1 MPSGRHKL
9 KELVTGTALVV
20 VTVVSAA
27 DFCAFPSDAACDE
40 WLAKTSATYAS
51 LVADIRSRP
60 DIRGYR
66 FVTTNAV
73 KRGMAAWNDGYLEVQ
88 LNPSLKGP
96 DRITT
101 LIFEIANV
109 ARFRE
114 HQQIDLAV
122 DQGLIT
128 TSDEF
133 GLANELIEYE
143 ALRLHRQVLIEI
155 EAAAGALPKAF
166 FYFYVPTPPSARES
180 QLPGLYPYLKT
191 QRETG
196 HTAHYDVYFRLRK
209 KARLESVA
217 SGGGGSPV
225 TNNLTH

>member
-1 MPSGRHKL
+1 MPTGRHKL
-9 KELVTGTALVV
+9 KKLVAGTALSV
-20 VTVVSAA
+20 VTVVTAA
-27 DFCAFPSDAACDE
+27 DFCAFPSDTACDE
-40 WLAKTSATYAS
+40 WLSKTSATYAS

-73 KRGMAAWNDGYLEVQ
+73 KRGMAAWSDSFIEIQ
-88 LNPSLKGP
+88 MNPSLKGP

-101 LIFEIANV
+101 LIFEMANA

-128 TSDEF
+128 TPEEF

-143 ALRLHRQVLIEI
+143 ALRLHRQVLVEI
-155 EAAAGALPKAF
+155 EAAAGTLPKAF
-166 FYFYVPTPPSARES
+166 FYFYVPAPPSARES
-180 QLPGLYPYLKT
+180 RLPDLYQYLKT

-196 HTAHYDVYFRLRK
+196 HTAHYDVYFRLRRN
-209 KARLESVA
+209 ARLESVA
-217 SGGGGSPV
+217 PGGGGSPV